1 MGPSSTDFTPHMKL
15 TPRILLFAAGLVTC
29 GAIAIPFVHAKDDEE
44 RPETKVTGSIRP
56 KGHVKKTDLP
66 GLAKISFGE
75 ALQAA
80 QNAVSGGVLKAEL
93 EIEDGN
99 LQYSFEIVTAN
110 KSVTEVEIDAG
121 DGKVLDIDKS

>member
-1 MGPSSTDFTPHMKL
+1 MKL
-15 TPRILLFAAGLVTC
+15 TPRILLVAAGLVTF
-29 GAIAIPFVHAKDDEE
+29 GSLAIPFVHANEDKEK
-44 RPETKVTGSIRP
+44 PETKVTGSIRP